1 MTAVASKGSLYYYAA
16 ARLPRHGAV
25 LHAGSE
31 AGESS
36 FTAIVADAPDPPH
49 ALALLADGVS
59 ASAGLGLG
67 SSQSS
72 VERVLGKG
80 TVKAA
85 CGFSAVRYEPRE
97 PAVSES
103 EMWFIYRDGKV
114 AAITDYEA
122 VYARRSVRTPARF
135 GYDNGMPTNER
146 YTAKEHR
153 QIEHIKESEEARG
166 MSPEEAEAVGYAT
179 VIKLHPERERFT
191 DKERARQAEH
201 IMESERERGVPAYR
215 GVGKTDRLRD
225 RQWCKREVPDGQRS
239 ADPAGRYGA
248 QQRARSRGRRVYAR
262 RSEARS
268 RPRFETAR
276 PNAASAARPT
286 LFARQCRC

>member
-1 MTAVASKGSLYYYAA
+1 MDAQPPPGAAYIAWAKSIPALRCFGAALRPWTNAADAGGVPITKTAKFGATELRQPAGMTAVASKGSLYYYAA

-80 TVKAA
+80 TVKTA

-122 VYARRSVRTPARF
+122 V
-135 GYDNGMPTNER
+135 
-146 YTAKEHR
+146 
-153 QIEHIKESEEARG
+153 
-166 MSPEEAEAVGYAT
+166 
-179 VIKLHPERERFT
+179 
-191 DKERARQAEH
+191 
-201 IMESERERGVPAYR
+201 
-215 GVGKTDRLRD
+215 
-225 RQWCKREVPDGQRS
+225 
-239 ADPAGRYGA
+239 
-248 QQRARSRGRRVYAR
+248 
-262 RSEARS
+262 
-268 RPRFETAR
+268 
-276 PNAASAARPT
+276 
-286 LFARQCRC
+286 